1 MNSVADTAAALR
13 AHYRAARRA
22 LSQQQQHA
30 AALSFAQQLSASAAF
45 HHAESIAFYV
55 AADGEVDLQPL
66 IANALDAGKRCFL
79 PVANPEDFSLRFLA
93 YHGEKSELIQNRWG
107 LFEPDSSLLAAVE
120 IAPQELD
127 LVFLPLVACDALG
140 TRLGM
145 GKGFYDRAFAFT
157 TQGQS
162 DSHPLLVGAA
172 HDCQISERPLA
183 RQDWDVPLQAIA
195 TPSQLLGFTV

>member
-1 MNSVADTAAALR
+1 M
-13 AHYRAARRA
+13 
-22 LSQQQQHA
+22 
-30 AALSFAQQLSASAAF
+30 
-45 HHAESIAFYV
+45 
-55 AADGEVDLQPL
+55 
-66 IANALDAGKRCFL
+66 
-79 PVANPEDFSLRFLA
+79 A
-93 YHGEKSELIQNRWG
+93 YQGEKSELIQNRWG
-107 LFEPDSSLLAAVE
+107 LREPDSSRRAAVE
-120 IAPQELD
+120 IPPQELD

-172 HDCQISERPLA
+172 HDCQISETPLA